1 MFCKE
6 GVLRNFE
13 KLTGKHLCLKKTL
26 AHCFPVN
33 FEKFLR
39 TFFLTD
45 YLCFPTVSALMTVEI
60 AADNFSA
67 LLRLRLTQKAL
78 QLPF

>member
-26 AHCFPVN
+26 AQCFLVN
-33 FEKFLR
+33 FAKFLR

-60 AADNFSA
+60 DAANFSA